1 MQDKEKRIYLYDHIL
16 INSNIGSTEKLI
28 LFKLYLLDN
37 SERGC
42 YASDKWLSKRIGLK
56 VETINKNLRQ
66 LEDKGFIQRSNV
78 YTDHG
83 KHRMIKVND
92 NKIMRETKIE
102 SDNTTY
108 QKQQVPIVEND
119 NAYTKDNTKEKTKE
133 ERESSLAFDFLKNNY
148 NDRYENDFKKKYS
161 AKFKSDK
168 ERKKFTNLFNNKM
181 VIDKVEFTPDIL
193 FARLDTFAIHWIDNA
208 SKFNNNEDTPRNYS
222 KIFHGNK
229 KGE

>member
-1 MQDKEKRIYLYDHIL
+1 
-16 INSNIGSTEKLI
+16 
-28 LFKLYLLDN
+28 
-37 SERGC
+37 
-42 YASDKWLSKRIGLK
+42 
-56 VETINKNLRQ
+56 LRQ

-102 SDNTTY
+102 SDNTTYQKQQVPIVENDNTTY